1 MVKQPKVTVYIPVF
15 NYAQYVEKAI
25 ESVLNQTFKDWELI
39 VINDGSTDET
49 EKILKKYESYDKV
62 TIVNQENKG
71 LTISCN
77 IALRLSNGEYIMRL
91 DGDDYLDKNALLVMT
106 HFLDEHPEIGLVYPD
121 YYLVDERGE
130 IISIERKE
138 SINNGSDVLLDI
150 PPHGACTM
158 FRKKILL
165 EMGGYNEEITCQD
178 SYDIWLRFIE
188 VYKADN
194 INLPLFYYCQHNGSL
209 TKNNIKILDTR
220 QKIKR
225 KHAELKR
232 KRARTEQIK
241 RVAIIPVRSHSDV
254 MFRMSLQELA
264 GRPMIDYTVAEA
276 VKSGVFNRIVV
287 VSEDDEINSYTKDYY
302 KDVTA
307 IKRPV
312 EFARRNTG
320 LEKTVQLV
328 LDSLMEKEGEKY
340 EEGMLLFIES
350 PLKKAKHILK
360 AIDTL
365 HIFETDNVIPLCET
379 NSPYYVRN
387 KGSLERIGNQEKF
400 RLERKTIY
408 RGNGALLLFRTK
420 NLEKGSIFGNKIGHI
435 IMLKEESININSLF
449 DFKIAEFLLK
459 DGNPLVFPPVD

>member
-15 NYAQYVEKAI
+15 NYARYVEKAI
-25 ESVLNQTFKDWELI
+25 ESVFNQTFKDWELI
-39 VINDGSTDET
+39 IINDGSTDGT
-49 EKILKKYESYDKV
+49 EEVLKKYELLEMITV
-62 TIVNQENKG
+62 VNQENKG
-71 LTISCN
+71 LTKSCN
-77 IALRLSNGEYIMRL
+77 IALRLANGEYVMRL
-91 DGDDYLDKNALLVMT
+91 DGDDYLDENALLVMT
-106 HFLDEHPEIGLVYPD
+106 HFLDEHPEAGLVYPD
-121 YYLVDERGE
+121 YYLIDEDNE
-130 IISIERKE
+130 IISIERREK
-138 SINNGSDVLLDI
+138 INSAEWGLLDI

-158 FRKKILL
+158 FRKHILL
-165 EMGGYNEEITCQD
+165 ELGEYDEEITCQD
-178 SYDIWLRFIE
+178 GYDMWIRFIE
-188 VYKADN
+188 SYKADN
-194 INLPLFYYCQHNGSL
+194 INLPLFYYRQHKGSL

-225 KHAELKR
+225 KHAELKI
-232 KRARTEQIK
+232 KKARLGQIK

-264 GRPMIDYTVAEA
+264 GRPVIDYTVAEA
-276 VKSGVFNRIVV
+276 VKSMGFDRIVV
-287 VSEDDEINSYTKDYY
+287 VSEDDKINSYIKNYY
-302 KDVTA
+302 KDVTV

-328 LDSLMEKEGEKY
+328 LDSLMEKEGEEY

-420 NLEKGSIFGNKIGHI
+420 NMGKGSIFGNKIGHI

-459 DGNPLVFPPVD
+459 DCNPLVLPTIE